1 MPRSAFYET
10 QELMEALAPL
20 SNSGIPITVHMR
32 QEGSGVEQ
40 ALEEMIA
47 VGKALRTPVEISH
60 LKSIGKTNWHRST
73 PNMLRRMELARE
85 EGVEI
90 YCDAYPPTAGS
101 TQLIHILPPECQGGR
116 ARRSER
122 KSQGA
127 FVPAHIRA
135 HGNRRRL

>member
-1 MPRSAFYET
+1 MQRLEKEHYRKIHRAIERALADGAFGVSLGLGYAPECFYET

-60 LKSIGKTNWHRST
+60 LKSIGRQTGAAQRQTCCAGWNWRARKVWRFTATHT
-73 PNMLRRMELARE
+73 PTR
-85 EGVEI
+85 
-90 YCDAYPPTAGS
+90 
-101 TQLIHILPPECQGGR
+101 Q
-116 ARRSER
+116 ARRS
-122 KSQGA
+122 
-127 FVPAHIRA
+127 
-135 HGNRRRL
+135 